1 MARSMRLLAAL
12 AAFVILLIAGVVG
25 LVIHKESQRAHTGG
39 RALNGAPAV
48 PITLEPVATL
58 TVGDAIDVD
67 ASVPKQ
73 GYVIV
78 AFGAVF

>member
-1 MARSMRLLAAL
+1 MRLLVAL
-12 AAFVILLIAGVVG
+12 AAFVILLVAGVVG
-25 LVIHKESQRAHTGG
+25 FVIHKESHRSHTGG
-39 RALNGAPAV
+39 RASNGAPAV
-48 PITLEPVATL
+48 PVSLEPVATL

-67 ASVPKQ
+67 ASVPQQ

>member
-1 MARSMRLLAAL
+1 MRLLVAL
-12 AAFVILLIAGVVG
+12 AAFVILLVAGVVG
-25 LVIHKESQRAHTGG
+25 FVIHKESQRTHTTG
-39 RALNGAPAV
+39 RTSNGAPAAPV
-48 PITLEPVATL
+48 TLEPVATL

>member
-1 MARSMRLLAAL
+1 
-12 AAFVILLIAGVVG
+12 
-25 LVIHKESQRAHTGG
+25 
-39 RALNGAPAV
+39 V
-48 PITLEPVATL
+48 PVSLEPVATL

>member
-1 MARSMRLLAAL
+1 MRLLVVL
-12 AAFVILLIAGVVG
+12 AAFVILLVAGVVG
-25 LVIHKESQRAHTGG
+25 FVIHKEAQRSHTGG
-39 RALNGAPAV
+39 RSSNGAPAV

-67 ASVPKQ
+67 ASMPKQ

>member
-1 MARSMRLLAAL
+1 MRLLAAL
-12 AAFVILLIAGVVG
+12 AAFVILLVAGVVG
-25 LVIHKESQRAHTGG
+25 LVIHKEAQRSHGSATTSAGSG
-39 RALNGAPAV
+39 LPAV
-48 PITLEPVATL
+48 PISMEPVATL